1 MIITTNLKLVELKN
15 LSDLAHARIYAR
27 ILECC
32 APILFAGKNFQKE
45 NAGTTRQAA
54 KDFVNH
60 KTTDCFAGRRIPV
73 WRKKNHIEFMRNGRR
88 EYDKIDK
95 NY

>member
-15 LSDLAHARIYAR
+15 LSDLAHARI
-27 ILECC
+27 LECC

-45 NAGTTRQAA
+45 NAVTTRQAA
-54 KDFVNH
+54 KDFVYH

-73 WRKKNHIEFMRNGRR
+73 RRKKNHIEFMRNGRR
-88 EYDKIDK
+88 KYDKIDK
-95 NY
+95 IY

>member
-1 MIITTNLKLVELKN
+1 MTITTNLKLVELKN
-15 LSDLAHARIYAR
+15 LSDLAHAR

-45 NAGTTRQAA
+45 NAVTTRQAA

-60 KTTDCFAGRRIPV
+60 KGVQDSADRVLQFSI
-73 WRKKNHIEFMRNGRR
+73 F
-88 EYDKIDK
+88 
-95 NY
+95 